1 MMTPFLFLSCNHNP
15 PPHTY
20 AIMMTPFPLPLTH
33 QHILD
38 QPLHT
43 SLQATMQ
50 LFLKMAR
57 SKFELPVSSLTL
69 APGDSFDVNINANLD
84 DSVVIKEE
92 LHVLV

>member
-1 MMTPFLFLSCNHNP
+1 
-15 PPHTY
+15 
-20 AIMMTPFPLPLTH
+20 
-33 QHILD
+33 
-38 QPLHT
+38 
-43 SLQATMQ
+43 MQ